1 MGENYSLR
9 PQTIKKISVLLCF
22 NALHNAMI
30 TIRTYMNGVEAKF
43 DCQLLE
49 NNGIQAFIADENM
62 GSFLN
67 VAIGGI
73 RLMVND
79 ADAEKATQILNQ

>member
-1 MGENYSLR
+1 
-9 PQTIKKISVLLCF
+9 
-22 NALHNAMI
+22 
-30 TIRTYMNGVEAKF
+30 MNSIEAEM
-43 DCQLLE
+43 DRQLLA
-49 NNGIQAFIADENM
+49 NNGIQAYIADDNM

-79 ADAEKATQILNQ
+79 ADADKAIQIINQ

>member
-1 MGENYSLR
+1 
-9 PQTIKKISVLLCF
+9 
-22 NALHNAMI
+22 
-30 TIRTYMNGVEAKF
+30 MNSIEAEM
-43 DCQLLE
+43 DRQLLE
-49 NNGIQAFIADENM
+49 NNGIQAYVADENM

-73 RLMVND
+73 RLMVAD

>member
-1 MGENYSLR
+1 M
-9 PQTIKKISVLLCF
+9 QTVQ
-22 NALHNAMI
+22 
-30 TIRTYMNGVEAKF
+30 TYMNSVEAEIGR
-43 DCQLLE
+43 QLLE
-49 NNGIQAFIADENM
+49 NHGIQAFIADENM

-73 RLMVND
+73 RLMVAD

>member
-1 MGENYSLR
+1 M
-9 PQTIKKISVLLCF
+9 QTVQ
-22 NALHNAMI
+22 
-30 TIRTYMNGVEAKF
+30 TYMNSIEAEM
-43 DCQLLE
+43 DRQLLA
-49 NNGIQAFIADENM
+49 NNGIQAYVADDNM

-79 ADAEKATQILNQ
+79 ADADKAIQIINQ

>member
-1 MGENYSLR
+1 M
-9 PQTIKKISVLLCF
+9 CF
-22 NALHNAMI
+22 NKKHAAMQ
-30 TIRTYMNGVEAKF
+30 TIRTYMNSVEAEM
-43 DCQLLE
+43 DRQLLE
-49 NNGIQAFIADENM
+49 NCGIQAFIADDNM

-73 RLMVND
+73 RLMVAD

>member
-1 MGENYSLR
+1 MY
-9 PQTIKKISVLLCF
+9 F
-22 NALHNAMI
+22 NALHNALI
-30 TIRTYMNGVEAKF
+30 TIRTYMNSIEAEM
-43 DCQLLE
+43 DRQLLE
-49 NNGIQAFIADENM
+49 NNGIQAYVADENM

-73 RLMVND
+73 RLMVAD

>member
-1 MGENYSLR
+1 M
-9 PQTIKKISVLLCF
+9 QTIQ
-22 NALHNAMI
+22 
-30 TIRTYMNGVEAKF
+30 TYMNSIEAEM
-43 DCQLLE
+43 DRQLLA
-49 NNGIQAFIADENM
+49 NNGIQAYVADDNM

-79 ADAEKATQILNQ
+79 ADADKATQILNQ